1 MENEFKNRKVHLGLP
16 QQRFKCLCKTFNIR
30 SLLCCESP
38 DIAMEQ
44 NQLFLEF
51 FYSHFQYEIQ
61 TKSFNSP
68 EIMKAI

>member
-1 MENEFKNRKVHLGLP
+1 
-16 QQRFKCLCKTFNIR
+16 
-30 SLLCCESP
+30 
-38 DIAMEQ
+38 MEQ